1 MGDEKVLM
9 AAVLRYLEAKEK
21 SEPGW
26 KLFLGK
32 ESFTAVQLHDKLQ
45 KDKKLWKEVRE
56 WADVLAVDMFNEGRK
71 SLESNSGTPHV

>member
-1 MGDEKVLM
+1 MGDEKILK

-32 ESFTAVQLHDKLQ
+32 ESLTAPQLRERLL
-45 KDKKLWKEVRE
+45 KDKKLWKDIRE
-56 WADVLAVDMFNEGRK
+56 WASALAVDMFNEGSK
-71 SLESNSGTPHV
+71 KIENNSGTP